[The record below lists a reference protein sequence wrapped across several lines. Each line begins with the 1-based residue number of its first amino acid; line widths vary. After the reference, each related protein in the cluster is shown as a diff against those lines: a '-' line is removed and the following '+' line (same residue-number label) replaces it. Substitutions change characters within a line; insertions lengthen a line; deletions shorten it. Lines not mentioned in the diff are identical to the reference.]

1 MSEVINRTAYSKLS
15 LFLHWLTAILV
26 IALFATHEGDR
37 GSASFVFHVSG
48 GAIAGVFLLWRVGYR
63 IRRGMSTASDQ
74 AAIYNTLSKI
84 VLWGFLASIFV
95 VIVSGYFIPWSAG
108 RGIDIYGLFTLP
120 SPMNAN
126 RDLHKLLEEV
136 HEIAGQLF
144 IPLIGL
150 HLLGAA
156 KHAFFDKDGIAQR
169 MFKSSEGGI

>member
-1 MSEVINRTAYSKLS
+1 
-15 LFLHWLTAILV
+15 
-26 IALFATHEGDR
+26 
-37 GSASFVFHVSG
+37 
-48 GAIAGVFLLWRVGYR
+48 
-63 IRRGMSTASDQ
+63 
-74 AAIYNTLSKI
+74 
-84 VLWGFLASIFV
+84 
-95 VIVSGYFIPWSAG
+95 
-108 RGIDIYGLFTLP
+108 
-120 SPMNAN
+120 MNAN